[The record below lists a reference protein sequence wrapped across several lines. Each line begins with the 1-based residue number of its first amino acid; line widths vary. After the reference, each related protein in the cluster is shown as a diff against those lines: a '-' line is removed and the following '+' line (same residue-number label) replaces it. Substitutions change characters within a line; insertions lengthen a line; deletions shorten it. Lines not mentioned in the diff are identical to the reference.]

1 MICSLCAAENPIDGR
16 YCSTCGALLQGQP
29 GLPPQPGYDAASAA
43 PYTGPKATSGKAI
56 GSLICGLIFF
66 FFPSSVVAI
75 ILGHL
80 ALSDIRRSAGR
91 LTGRGMAIGGLVLG
105 YAGVSLIPVLIIAAI
120 AIPNLLRA
128 RIAAN
133 EASAVGSLRTI
144 VTAAYGYQDTY
155 SNGYPPSLSAMG
167 GSAASCDH
175 AALIASELA
184 SGQRNGY
191 VFTYV
196 AFPAEYNSQAP
207 QSPRAIAA
215 GCTVRG
221 GTTFTV
227 SADPITR
234 GTTGQRS
241 FYSDQT
247 GVLHFRVDGPA
258 GAASPIME

>member
-16 YCSTCGALLQGQP
+16 YCSKCGALLQGQP
-29 GLPPQPGYDAASAA
+29 GLPPQSGYDATPAA
-43 PYTGPKATSGKAI
+43 PYAGPKETSGKAI
-56 GSLICGLIFF
+56 ASLLCGLIFF

-80 ALSDIRRSAGR
+80 ALSDIRHSAGR

-105 YAGVSLIPVLIIAAI
+105 YAGVSLIPILIIAAI
-120 AIPNLLRA
+120 AIPNLLRS
-128 RIAAN
+128 RIAAD

-144 VTAAYGYQDTY
+144 VTAAFRYQDSY
-155 SNGYPPSLSAMG
+155 SNGYPPGLSAMG
-167 GSAASCDH
+167 GSAPSCDH

-196 AFPAEYNSQAP
+196 AFPAEYSP
-207 QSPRAIAA
+207 QTPPPQAIAA

-221 GTTFTV
+221 GTSFTI

-247 GVLHFRVDGPA
+247 GVLRFNVDGPA
-258 GAASPIME
+258 SAASPIME

>member
-1 MICSLCAAENPIDGR
+1 MTCSLCAAENPIDGR
-16 YCSTCGALLQGQP
+16 YCSKCGALLQGQP
-29 GLPPQPGYDAASAA
+29 GLPPQSGDSSAPSAS
-43 PYTGPKATSGKAI
+43 YTGPKETSGKAI
-56 GSLICGLIFF
+56 GSLICGPIFF

-75 ILGHL
+75 LLGHL

-105 YAGVSLIPVLIIAAI
+105 YAGVSLISILIIAAI
-120 AIPNLLRA
+120 AIPNLLRS

-133 EASAVGSLRTI
+133 EASAVGSLHMI
-144 VTAAYGYQDTY
+144 VTAAHRYQVSY
-155 SNGYPPSLSAMG
+155 SNGYPPTLSAMG

-175 AALIASELA
+175 AAFIPSELA
-184 SGQRNGY
+184 SGLRNGY

-196 AFPAEYNSQAP
+196 AIPAGYDAQTPRSPQAV
-207 QSPRAIAA
+207 AA

-221 GTTFTV
+221 GTSFTI
-227 SADPITR
+227 SADPTTR

-247 GVLHFRVDGPA
+247 GVLPYSVDGPA
-258 GAASPIME
+258 TAAGPIME

>member
-16 YCSTCGALLQGQP
+16 YCSKCGALLQGQP
-29 GLPPQPGYDAASAA
+29 GLPPQPGYHAAPAA

>member
-16 YCSTCGALLQGQP
+16 YCSNCGALLQGQP
-29 GLPPQPGYDAASAA
+29 GLPPQAGHDAA
-43 PYTGPKATSGKAI
+43 PYIGPKQTSGKAI

-91 LTGRGMAIGGLVLG
+91 LTGGGMAIGGLVLG
-105 YAGVSLIPVLIIAAI
+105 YAGVSLIPILIIAAI

-128 RIAAN
+128 RVVAN

-144 VTAAYGYQDTY
+144 VTAAYSYQDSY

-167 GSAASCDH
+167 GSAAGCEH

-196 AFPAEYNSQAP
+196 AFPAEYNSQTP

-215 GCTVRG
+215 GCTIRG
-221 GTTFTV
+221 GTSFTI

-247 GVLHFRVDGPA
+247 GVLHFSVDGPA
-258 GAASPIME
+258 SAASPILE

>member
-16 YCSTCGALLQGQP
+16 YCSKRGALLQGQP
-29 GLPPQPGYDAASAA
+29 GLPPQPGHDATPAA
-43 PYTGPKATSGKAI
+43 PYTGPKETSGKAI

-66 FFPSSVVAI
+66 FFPSSVGAI

-80 ALSDIRRSAGR
+80 ALSDIRHSAGR
-91 LTGRGMAIGGLVLG
+91 LTGRGMAIGGLVMG
-105 YAGVSLIPVLIIAAI
+105 YAGVSLIPILIIAAI
-120 AIPNLLRA
+120 AIPNLLLS

-133 EASAVGSLRTI
+133 EASAVGSLRMI
-144 VTAAYGYQDTY
+144 VTAAYRYRDSY

-167 GSAASCDH
+167 GSGPSCDH
-175 AALIASELA
+175 AASIASELA
-184 SGQRNGY
+184 SGRRNGY

-196 AFPAEYNSQAP
+196 AVPAEYNSRTP
-207 QSPRAIAA
+207 QSPQAVAA

-221 GTTFTV
+221 GTSFTI

-241 FYSDQT
+241 FYSDRT
-247 GVLHFRVDGPA
+247 GVLHFSVKGPA
-258 GAASPIME
+258 TAASPIME